1 MTEIKIEKK
10 KPVWPWIL
18 LVLGLLVAA
27 WFFFFRND
35 KNEPVDSNALID
47 VRENN
52 STVAAY
58 VTF

>member
-18 LVLGLLVAA
+18 LVLGVLAAA

-35 KNEPVDSNALID
+35 KQETMETADNNALID
-47 VRENN
+47 VHENN
-52 STVAAY
+52 STVA
-58 VTF
+58 